1 MVGDMGRLKGS
12 CAFQGPRALKTG
24 AANRVTRKLTD
35 FLMAAL
41 VLIALQ
47 SCTETEPSHDA
58 IIREDLLSIIET
70 LGEPCEQVSDFEPT
84 PGISY
89 SVTCDTGDRYLLSVS
104 PEGKV
109 DIKDHD

>member
-1 MVGDMGRLKGS
+1 MGRLKGS
-12 CAFQGPRALKTG
+12 CTFQGPRTLKPG
-24 AANRVTRKLTD
+24 EVIRMTRKLTS
-35 FLMAAL
+35 FLL
-41 VLIALQ
+41 VVLMLIALQ

-70 LGEPCEQVSDFEPT
+70 LGEPCKQVSDFEPT

>member
-1 MVGDMGRLKGS
+1 MR
-12 CAFQGPRALKTG
+12 
-24 AANRVTRKLTD
+24 RKLIY
-35 FLMAAL
+35 FGLVAPAL
-41 VLIALQ
+41 IFLQ
-47 SCTETEPSHDA
+47 SCTEKEPSHDA
-58 IIREDLLSIIET
+58 IIREDLLTIIET